1 MCHSHSCYCA
11 AFLTLTSVRPELGLH
26 FNFTFLL
33 TAAWLKLLRCA
44 GNTNVLTHVLKSA
57 FQAPETQHT
66 RKDLGGR
73 VVPHVSPLSVEGA
86 FDRSVTLLEVCGSW
100 PENFGLRHMSSMEH
114 SEEGLRERLADA
126 MCESPSRDMV
136 GSGTGTKKR
145 CDQRSRTSH
154 PMVIFI

>member
-1 MCHSHSCYCA
+1 MSHTC
-11 AFLTLTSVRPELGLH
+11 
-26 FNFTFLL
+26 
-33 TAAWLKLLRCA
+33 
-44 GNTNVLTHVLKSA
+44 
-57 FQAPETQHT
+57 
-66 RKDLGGR
+66 
-73 VVPHVSPLSVEGA
+73 PLCVVEGA

>member
-1 MCHSHSCYCA
+1 M
-11 AFLTLTSVRPELGLH
+11 RPELGLY
-26 FNFTFLL
+26 FNLTIFL
-33 TAAWLKLLRCA
+33 TAACSKLVHTLGSAVLCCA
-44 GNTNVLTHVLKSA
+44 GNTNILTPVLKIS
-57 FQAPETQHT
+57 FSGTQ
-66 RKDLGGR
+66 KEGGWCQG
-73 VVPHVSPLSVEGA
+73 VPHVSRLSVEGA